1 MTTLQIVLLIVGIL
15 MLIFIPFGIFVL
27 LKWIFLKKYSNYLKK
42 LETFLREEPYIDTLT
57 ILRTIDVKF
66 TKSEKRLV
74 ERITNSPNDQIQDI
88 NVNISKIQKEKEEY
102 ARLTIEIEEKI
113 TELRKIK
120 NKLFNK
126 LDHSKVFSCHPII
139 VEANNKINELNLLK
153 KNINERS
160 LKLLKPIKE
169 FNNTKYE
176 YLSIYKSLQSKIA
189 TWIEEMDNEQ
199 FTRSLENIQ
208 NQIEN
213 LLEEVNECIERDN
226 EEEMWKAFTSFKKV
240 LYNLLLFDNHYE
252 SFKNRIFK
260 MQGYKQLL
268 RHIEKLKQTTTI
280 NFDNLNV
287 AGYIQNVQELTKVTK
302 ESFFQLDVRN
312 TKENLKALLRNKYDL
327 FNLVDKEL
335 KAYFFIKQYNLEHI
349 QKYLSII
356 NNKHSELKK
365 EIDKISTIDK
375 MFYWSLDNDHSE
387 LVSLNNNIHSFIKE
401 YTEIVDSPNS
411 SYSSKQGL
419 YKKIFLSISS
429 FIDTCN
435 QIEKRIDIFYANASN
450 PILKYFNL
458 SKTYIIGLSKIK
470 RNDIILSDNDKNLI
484 YQIEDI
490 KKKIDLIIIS
500 NNERTRES
508 KIEIYVKTLFDLVVT
523 FLNTV
528 VKKSTIT
535 QVFSLINTK
544 YSYYQFVDEVFHEVV
559 LESEKM
565 LSDGQ
570 YLEGLEFLIRY
581 IFKNYIN
588 NNTNRRQN

>member
-1 MTTLQIVLLIVGIL
+1 MNYFLCFEFNNIKVFNNIKAFNNIKVIKFKYMTTLQIVLLIVGIL
-15 MLIFIPFGIFVL
+15 ILIFIPFGIFVL

-226 EEEMWKAFTSFKKV
+226 EEEMWK
-240 LYNLLLFDNHYE
+240 
-252 SFKNRIFK
+252 
-260 MQGYKQLL
+260 
-268 RHIEKLKQTTTI
+268 
-280 NFDNLNV
+280 
-287 AGYIQNVQELTKVTK
+287 
-302 ESFFQLDVRN
+302 
-312 TKENLKALLRNKYDL
+312 
-327 FNLVDKEL
+327 
-335 KAYFFIKQYNLEHI
+335 
-349 QKYLSII
+349 
-356 NNKHSELKK
+356 
-365 EIDKISTIDK
+365 
-375 MFYWSLDNDHSE
+375 
-387 LVSLNNNIHSFIKE
+387 
-401 YTEIVDSPNS
+401 
-411 SYSSKQGL
+411 
-419 YKKIFLSISS
+419 
-429 FIDTCN
+429 
-435 QIEKRIDIFYANASN
+435 
-450 PILKYFNL
+450 
-458 SKTYIIGLSKIK
+458 
-470 RNDIILSDNDKNLI
+470 
-484 YQIEDI
+484 
-490 KKKIDLIIIS
+490 
-500 NNERTRES
+500 
-508 KIEIYVKTLFDLVVT
+508 
-523 FLNTV
+523 
-528 VKKSTIT
+528 
-535 QVFSLINTK
+535 
-544 YSYYQFVDEVFHEVV
+544 
-559 LESEKM
+559 
-565 LSDGQ
+565 
-570 YLEGLEFLIRY
+570 
-581 IFKNYIN
+581 
-588 NNTNRRQN
+588 